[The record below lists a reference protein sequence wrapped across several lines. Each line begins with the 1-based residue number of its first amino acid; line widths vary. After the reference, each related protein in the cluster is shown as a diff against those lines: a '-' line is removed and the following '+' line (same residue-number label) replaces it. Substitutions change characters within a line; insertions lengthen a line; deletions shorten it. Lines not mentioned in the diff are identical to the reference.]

1 MIPPTQSRP
10 LLLAL
15 NNAPLL
21 LFAVVLA
28 VLGVMSPK
36 FLAGD
41 NLVNILIQTSATGI
55 VATGMTFVLLTAGVD
70 LSVGAIMFVGAAV
83 AGKMVLAGQPLP
95 LALAAMLGIG
105 LIFGAINA
113 VFITGL
119 RIVAFIV
126 TLATLFVG
134 RGFALWITETRAMN
148 LPENFLYLGSARL
161 AGIPLPVVI
170 FAAVVVLA
178 HLVLARTPFGR
189 QIYALGNSP
198 ENARKAGVR
207 ADGILFTVYV
217 ISGFCAALGGVISLA
232 QLGAVSPKFGLD
244 YEFKA
249 IAATVLGGT
258 SLFGG
263 CGRVFPGTVLGAV
276 LIQSVENG
284 LNILNA
290 DPYLYPLITSAII
303 FLAVL
308 LDSARNHLLATL
320 SRRRIRVERTGEI
333 PFRANG

>member
-1 MIPPTQSRP
+1 MIPSAQSKP
-10 LLLAL
+10 LRLAL

-28 VLGVMSPK
+28 VFGVMSPK
-36 FLAGD
+36 FLTGD
-41 NLVNILIQTSATGI
+41 NLVNILLQTSATGI

-70 LSVGAIMFVGAAV
+70 LSVGAVMFVGAAV

-95 LALAAMLGIG
+95 LALMAMLGIG
-105 LIFGAINA
+105 LVFGAINA
-113 VFITGL
+113 MFIAGL

-148 LPENFLYLGSARL
+148 LPESFLHLGSARVV
-161 AGIPLPVVI
+161 GIPLPVLI
-170 FAAVVVLA
+170 FAGVVLLA
-178 HLVLARTPFGR
+178 SFVLARTPFGR

-207 ADGILFTVYV
+207 TDRLLFAVYG

-249 IAATVLGGT
+249 IAAAVLGGT

-263 CGRVFPGTVLGAV
+263 RGRVFPGTVLGAI

-290 DPYLYPLITSAII
+290 DPYLYPLISSAVI

-308 LDSARNHLLATL
+308 LDSARNHLLARL
-320 SRRRIRVERTGEI
+320 SRRRIRVEGSVED
-333 PFRANG
+333 

>member
-1 MIPPTQSRP
+1 MSNKAQSKP
-10 LLLAL
+10 VLFAL
-15 NNAPLL
+15 NNAPLV
-21 LFAVVLA
+21 LFAIVLA
-28 VLGVMSPK
+28 VFGAMSPK
-36 FLAGD
+36 FLSGD
-41 NLVNILIQTSATGI
+41 NLVNILIQSSAAGI

-70 LSVGAIMFVGAAV
+70 LSVGAVMFVGAAV
-83 AGKMVLAGQPLP
+83 AGKLVLAGQPL
-95 LALAAMLGIG
+95 ALAISAMLGVG

-113 VFITGL
+113 VFVTGL

-126 TLATLFVG
+126 TLATLFIG

-148 LPENFLYLGSARL
+148 LPENFLHLGSARV
-161 AGIPLPVVI
+161 AGIPLPVMV

-178 HLVLARTPFGR
+178 YVVLARTPFGR
-189 QIYALGNSP
+189 QIYALGNSA

-207 ADGILFTVYV
+207 VGGILFVVYV

-249 IAATVLGGT
+249 IAAAVLGGA

-263 CGRVFPGTVLGAV
+263 RGRVFPGTVLGAV

-320 SRRRIRVERTGEI
+320 SRRRIRVESTGEAL
-333 PFRANG
+333 PRANR